1 MITVSRNDELSRY
14 EARSGDEI
22 VSVMEYQRRG
32 DVLVIT
38 HTGTQPA
45 SRGRGRAGEL
55 TEQALADV
63 RANGW
68 RIHPVCP
75 FTVEYLDGHPEHD
88 DLRV

>member
-1 MITVSRNDELSRY
+1 MTVRRDDERSRY
-14 EARSGDEI
+14 EGWADEEI

-38 HTGTQPA
+38 HTGTEPA
-45 SRGRGRAGEL
+45 ARGRGRAGEL

-63 RANGW
+63 RAQGW
-68 RIHPVCP
+68 RVHPICP
-75 FTVEYLDGHPEHD
+75 FTVEYLDAHPEHD